1 MTESLFRR
9 VNNIIGWGVFCI
21 ALLTYSLT
29 VEPTASYWD
38 AGEYISTSAKL
49 QVGHP
54 PGAPLYQMMGAV
66 FSLFATSPE
75 KIALAVNFLS
85 VVSSAFVIL
94 FLFWSITLLLR
105 KIYDIGDKKSS
116 TNIFFSA
123 IIGSLAYTFS
133 DSFWY
138 NAVESEVYAL
148 AMFFLAA
155 TFWLGLRW
163 EKDFDTERGD
173 KWLVLISFMIGLS
186 FGVHFMAIL
195 TIPAI
200 GMIYFFK
207 KYKKITIKNFLLAN
221 VISVSI
227 LLFIFKLLLPSTLGF
242 FGQLEV
248 FFVNSIGLPFNSGT
262 IIAAVLVVVFF
273 YKALNYSKKTGNV
286 NLNTSILCTLFIFV
300 GFSSWMMLPIRSNAN
315 TVINENAPADAR
327 TLLAYYKL
335 EQYPKTYLFYGPMFS
350 DIYAPQD
357 ESKPYIDGKPKY
369 EKDYNTKKYIIVNNW
384 ENSEVN
390 SNSNHRGLIPRLWSS
405 EHAANYM
412 DFTSPLNFE
421 ISNQYKDQ
429 ETIIERVNSFR
440 IREQEGE
447 LTGEDYND
455 FFRTLGPYLDI
466 SKPSLFD
473 NLNFL
478 FTYQINYMY
487 WRYFMWNFVGK
498 QNDIQ
503 GDYSNIYGNWLSG
516 LNFIDKIRLGNQS
529 NLDDDQK
536 NNKARNTYFFL
547 PFILGIIGLLYS
559 YNRDIKTFWTL
570 LLLFLFTGL
579 ALKFYLNERPF
590 EPRERD
596 YALVG
601 SFYVFSIWIGFGIS
615 SILNFFRK
623 LKSKYFDYGLFFLCL
638 ISVPALM
645 AFENWDDHDRS
656 DRYTAQSIA
665 RSYLQSIDEDKDAM
679 IFTIGDND
687 TFALWYAQE
696 IEEFRTDVRTIN
708 TSLLATDWYIDQMKR
723 KAYISSPIPSQME
736 HKNYAYG
743 VRDYIR
749 YENLLDSV
757 RWDINDFMDWVS
769 SDHPRTKYRNLI
781 VQSGGDIT
789 NYPINALETVFY
801 PTNKIRVPV
810 NIDNV
815 IKSGIVN
822 ESDKDLI
829 VPYIDIDLPESVLTK
844 NQIMMLD
851 ILANNDWERPIYFT
865 GGSYADS
872 EYIWMKEYLQ
882 LDGLVYKLVP
892 IRTEIDKNNPYLMG
906 RVDSELMF
914 EIVNKWAWGN
924 SDGKNIY
931 HDPETRKNSIS
942 FRSNMSRLVE
952 ALIIDKEYDKAEHII
967 DLAFEKMPIE
977 FYGYYSLWTPFVDSY
992 YKVGNNTKASE
1003 IIDKLSNKYIQRLK
1017 YFASLDIYYQYN
1029 LTQEIV
1035 SEIER
1040 YRDLIEVAIENQDYD
1055 IASDQITSFLESSE
1069 PFSYLYGEFDYYL
1082 SLIDYVEVLYK
1093 SDDYKNSKMII
1104 LEIKEQFEKRLSTFS
1119 SLPEDSQLYY
1129 IENISYDINNYQN
1142 AINQIKR
1149 FDNNLSDS
1157 LQSEFDNLIDRMVE

>member
-1 MTESLFRR
+1 MSETKFRKI
-9 VNNIIGWGVFCI
+9 NNLLGWFVFSV
-21 ALLTYSLT
+21 ALITYGLT

-38 AGEYISTSAKL
+38 AGEYIATSAKL

-54 PGAPLYQMMGAV
+54 PGAPLYQMLGAV

-75 KIALAVNFLS
+75 KIALAVNYLS

-105 KIYDIGDKKSS
+105 KIYDINHKINSK
-116 TNIFFSA
+116 NIFLSA
-123 IIGSLAYTFS
+123 VIGSLAYTFS
-133 DSFWY
+133 DSFWFS
-138 NAVESEVYAL
+138 AVESEVYAL

-155 TFWLGLRW
+155 TFWLGLKW

-207 KYKKITIKNFLLAN
+207 KYKKITVKSFLLAN
-221 VISVSI
+221 IISVSI
-227 LLFIFKLLLPSTLGF
+227 LLFIFKLLLPYTLGF

-262 IIAAVLVVVFF
+262 IIAAVLVVLFF
-273 YKALNYSKKTGNV
+273 YKALKYSRDKGNV
-286 NLNTSILCTLFIFV
+286 NLNTLILCTLFIFV

-315 TVINENAPADAR
+315 TVINENAPSDAR

-357 ESKPYIDGKPKY
+357 ESQPYIDGKPKY
-369 EKDYNTKKYIIVNNW
+369 EKDYNTNRYIIVNNW
-384 ENSEVN
+384 KDSEVN

-412 DFTSPLNFE
+412 DFTRPLDFK
-421 ISNQYKDQ
+421 ISNEYQNQ

-440 IREQEGE
+440 LREQEGE
-447 LTGEDYND
+447 LSGEDYND

-516 LNFIDKIRLGNQS
+516 INFIDEIRLGNQS

-559 YNRDIKTFWTL
+559 YNRDLKTFWTL

-601 SFYVFSIWIGFGIS
+601 SFYIFSIWIGMGFTAIMNYMHKYENKVS
-615 SILNFFRK
+615 RSIIYVLCIAAVP
-623 LKSKYFDYGLFFLCL
+623 FL
-638 ISVPALM
+638 M
-645 AFENWDDHDRS
+645 GYNNWDDHDRS
-656 DRYTAQSIA
+656 DRYTAQSISKA
-665 RSYLQSIDEDKDAM
+665 YLQSIDEDKDAM

-723 KAYISSPIPSQME
+723 RAYESSPIPSQME
-736 HKNYAYG
+736 HAQYAFG

-749 YENLLDSV
+749 YENLLDSI
-757 RWDINDFMDWVS
+757 RWDINDFVDWVA
-769 SDHPRTKYRNLI
+769 SDNPRTKYRNLI
-781 VQSGGDIT
+781 TQSGGDT
-789 NYPINALETVFY
+789 SDYPENALETVFY
-801 PTNKIRVPV
+801 PTNKIRLPV
-810 NIDNV
+810 NKENV
-815 IKSGIVN
+815 IKSGLVK
-822 ESDKDLI
+822 EKDSDLI
-829 VPYIDIDLPESVLTK
+829 LDYIDIDLPESIITK

-851 ILANNDWERPIYFT
+851 ILANNNWERPIYFT
-865 GGSYADS
+865 GGSYEES
-872 EYIWMKEYLQ
+872 EYIWMKDYLQ

-892 IRTEIDKNNPYLMG
+892 IKTSIENNPYEMG
-906 RVDSELMF
+906 RIDSDLMYD
-914 EIVNKWAWGN
+914 IVKKWSWGN
-924 SDGKNIY
+924 SESDEIY

-942 FRSNMSRLVE
+942 FRGNLSRLSE
-952 ALIIDKEYDKAEHII
+952 KLISEGEYEKAEEIL
-967 DLAFEKMPIE
+967 DLAFSKMPIDY
-977 FYGYYSLWTPFVDSY
+977 YGYYSLWTPLVKSY
-992 YKVGNNTKASE
+992 YDIGKSEKVRE
-1003 IIDKLSNKYIQRLK
+1003 IVQKLSFKY
-1017 YFASLDIYYQYN
+1017 
-1029 LTQEIV
+1029 
-1035 SEIER
+1035 
-1040 YRDLIEVAIENQDYD
+1040 
-1055 IASDQITSFLESSE
+1055 SD
-1069 PFSYLYGEFDYYL
+1069 
-1082 SLIDYVEVLYK
+1082 
-1093 SDDYKNSKMII
+1093 
-1104 LEIKEQFEKRLSTFS
+1104 RLSYFS
-1119 SLPEDSQLYY
+1119 SLEIFNQYDVGEEIISDIERFRNLIETIQESGEREILADQIKSFISSSEQFNYIYGEYDYY
-1129 IENISYDINNYQN
+1129 ISLSNFLVSLLELNEVEYSMSVIDKIEEQLIRRVSVFSNIDEDEQVYYLEGITSDINQYSML
-1142 AINQIKR
+1142 INQIEVYDIDAYNKY
-1149 FDNNLSDS
+1149 DKNLKDM
-1157 LQSEFDNLIDRMVE
+1157 LARMIE